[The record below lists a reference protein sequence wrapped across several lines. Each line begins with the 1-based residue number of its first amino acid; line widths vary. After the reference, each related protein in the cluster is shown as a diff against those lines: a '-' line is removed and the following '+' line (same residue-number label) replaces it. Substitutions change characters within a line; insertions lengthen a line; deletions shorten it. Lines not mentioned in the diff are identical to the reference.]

1 MYGLCQNRAI
11 AAAYYYQNP
20 HLVNV
25 NLQFQTP
32 TCELSLIEWYVV
44 KGSAKS
50 KEVSKGKWVLI

>member
-32 TCELSLIEWYVV
+32 TCELSLIKWYVV

-50 KEVSKGKWVLI
+50 KEVSKGK